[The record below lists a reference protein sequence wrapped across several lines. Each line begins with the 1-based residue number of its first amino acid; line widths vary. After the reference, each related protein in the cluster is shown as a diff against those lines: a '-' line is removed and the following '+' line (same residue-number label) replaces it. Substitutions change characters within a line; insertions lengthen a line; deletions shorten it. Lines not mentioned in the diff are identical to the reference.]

1 MNEDILKLF
10 IENNEDGEYNNILLD
25 AMLVDEIFSDETIY

>member
-1 MNEDILKLF
+1 MNKDILKLF
-10 IENNEDGEYNNILLD
+10 IENNEDGEYNNILLE

>member
-10 IENNEDGEYNNILLD
+10 IENNEDGEYNNILLE
-25 AMLVDEIFSDETIY
+25 AMLIDEIFSDETTY

>member
-10 IENNEDGEYNNILLD
+10 IENNEDGEYDNILLEVI
-25 AMLVDEIFSDETIY
+25 LVDEIFSDETTH

>member
-10 IENNEDGEYNNILLD
+10 IENNEDEEYDNILLE
-25 AMLVDEIFSDETIY
+25 AILVDEIFSDETTH

>member
-10 IENNEDGEYNNILLD
+10 VENNEDGEYDNILLE
-25 AMLVDEIFSDETIY
+25 AILVNEIFSDEITH

>member
-10 IENNEDGEYNNILLD
+10 IENNEDGEYNNILLE

>member
-10 IENNEDGEYNNILLD
+10 IENNKDGEYNNILLE

>member
-10 IENNEDGEYNNILLD
+10 IENNEDREYNNILLE

>member
-10 IENNEDGEYNNILLD
+10 IENNGDGEYNNILLE

>member
-10 IENNEDGEYNNILLD
+10 IENNEDGEYNNILLE
-25 AMLVDEIFSDETIY
+25 AMLVDEIFSDGTIY

>member
-10 IENNEDGEYNNILLD
+10 IENNEDREYDNILLE
-25 AMLVDEIFSDETIY
+25 AILVDEIFSDETTC

>member
-10 IENNEDGEYNNILLD
+10 IENNEDGEYNNILLE
-25 AMLVDEIFSDETIY
+25 AILVDEIFSDETIY

>member
-10 IENNEDGEYNNILLD
+10 IENNEDREYDNILLE
-25 AMLVDEIFSDETIY
+25 AILVDEIFSDETTH

>member
-10 IENNEDGEYNNILLD
+10 IENNEDGEYDNILLE
-25 AMLVDEIFSDETIY
+25 AILVDETFSDETTH

>member
-10 IENNEDGEYNNILLD
+10 IENNEDGEYNNILLE
-25 AMLVDEIFSDETIY
+25 AMLVDEIFSDETTY

>member
-10 IENNEDGEYNNILLD
+10 IENNKDGEYNNILLE
-25 AMLVDEIFSDETIY
+25 AMLIDEIFSDETTY

>member
-10 IENNEDGEYNNILLD
+10 IEYNEDGEYNNILLE
-25 AMLVDEIFSDETIY
+25 AMLVDEIFSDETTY

>member
-25 AMLVDEIFSDETIY
+25 AMLVDEIFSDETTH

>member
-10 IENNEDGEYNNILLD
+10 IENNEDGEYDNILLE